1 MATSTI
7 ELELRKL
14 GLKEKE
20 VKVYLAGLELGPN
33 SVQHIAEKTGIS
45 RPTVYEVI
53 KSLKKKK
60 LFSETKEGKK
70 RYFTAQSPAHI
81 LGVLKIQKK
90 EIEEKEREFI
100 RIISS
105 LESRYSLNTGS
116 GVRTYKGKDGL
127 EVLNEILSFTS
138 SPEILIFSSE
148 TTPKIEKKRQ
158 EIYEKIKK
166 RLGKIEIKEISSNK
180 IMPKHLNIQKKFS
193 TCSEIKGTL
202 ILFDKAI
209 FLPHKGQEGFLIE
222 NALIIKLLKAFFLS
236 LWKTI

>member
-1 MATSTI
+1 METSLI

-14 GLKEKE
+14 GLTEKE

-53 KSLKKKK
+53 KSLEKKK

-70 RYFTAQSPAHI
+70 RYFTAQSPSNI
-81 LGVLKIQKK
+81 LGILKIQKK
-90 EIEEKEREFI
+90 KIEEKEREFI

-105 LESRYSLNTGS
+105 LESKYSLNTGS
-116 GVRTYKGKDGL
+116 GVRTYKGNHGL
-127 EVLNEILSFTS
+127 EILNEILSFTS
-138 SPEILIFSSE
+138 SPEIFIFSSE
-148 TTPKIEKKRQ
+148 ATQKIEKERRVV
-158 EIYEKIKK
+158 YEKIKK
-166 RLGKIEIKEISSNK
+166 RLGKIKVKEISQNK
-180 IMPKHLNIQKKFS
+180 TAPKHPNIQKKFS
-193 TCSEIKGTL
+193 TCSEIEGTL

-209 FLPHKGQEGFLIE
+209 FLHHKGQEGFLIE
-222 NALIIKLLKAFFLS
+222 NALIVKLLKAFFLS